1 MMTCDCQEN
10 CKYKRDAQAAMD
22 MLRHVIGRYQELGA
36 ILDMHKEELK
46 KAKQKIKQLQGEL
59 P

>member
-1 MMTCDCQEN
+1 
-10 CKYKRDAQAAMD
+10 MD